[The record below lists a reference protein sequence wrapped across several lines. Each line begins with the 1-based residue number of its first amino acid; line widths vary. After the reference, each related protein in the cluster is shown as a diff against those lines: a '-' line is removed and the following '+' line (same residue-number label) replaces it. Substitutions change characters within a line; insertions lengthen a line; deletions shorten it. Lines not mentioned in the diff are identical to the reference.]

1 MKTELKTYVYHV
13 KDDFILDIELLIYAR
28 NKKQADEM
36 IEMLEKKK
44 NYNCEY
50 KKLGKSKKHY
60 EQLQVLLN
68 KFGSDENLIQAQLKL
83 LTEEN

>member
-1 MKTELKTYVYHV
+1 METKLKIYVYEV
-13 KDDFILDIELLIYAR
+13 KELECNLYIYTKD
-28 NKKQADEM
+28 KKQADQ
-36 IEMLEKKK
+36 LVSLYEKKCSK
-44 NYNCEY
+44 NCEY

-83 LTEEN
+83 LTEDK